1 MGSTQLSPASTP
13 AGNRPGW
20 RRRLW
25 IWVRR
30 AAASG
35 ALSVLLFAGLVVVGL
50 IPVNNDFRP
59 TPDGVEVLF
68 ISNDVHADVLVPIRT
83 DVVDWS
89 EVFPPGAVSADV
101 SRATHVAIGWGDKGF
116 YIGTP
121 TWADLRL
128 SKVGNALFLPSS
140 TCLHVMYADAELYRA
155 GGRSVRISREQYA
168 RLAEYI
174 RSSIRPGPDG
184 RAMAIPGA
192 AYGFDDAFFEAR
204 GSYHVFNTCNCWIGR
219 GMQAAG
225 IRTGLFTPL
234 PRTVLWWLP

>member
-1 MGSTQLSPASTP
+1 MAS
-13 AGNRPGW
+13 
-20 RRRLW
+20 
-25 IWVRR
+25 
-30 AAASG
+30 
-35 ALSVLLFAGLVVVGL
+35 LLVFAGVVLVGL
-50 IPVNNDFRP
+50 IPVNNDFQP

-68 ISNDVHADVLVPIRT
+68 ISTDVHADVLVPIQT
-83 DVVDWS
+83 EIVDWR

-121 TWADLRL
+121 TWADLRM
-128 SKVGNALFLPSS
+128 STVGNALFLPSS
-140 TCLHVMYADAELYRA
+140 TCLHVSYTEADLYRS

-168 RLAEYI
+168 RLVEFI

-184 RAMAIPGA
+184 EAVAIPGA

-234 PRTVLWWLP
+234 PRTVLWYLR